1 MGDVFMFRT
10 TACKSLAWSRD
21 VSRVEYLFKTVGYI
35 VVVFNQYICREIA
48 LASDTRN
55 SAIETQLTAN
65 LVAFTPCSCTALATQ
80 VIWCHTDIYAALVGS
95 MLCPPVRKQRC

>member
-48 LASDTRN
+48 LSKN
-55 SAIETQLTAN
+55 II
-65 LVAFTPCSCTALATQ
+65 F
-80 VIWCHTDIYAALVGS
+80 
-95 MLCPPVRKQRC
+95 